1 MWTHNAFGDAPEQ
14 LILHLHKL
22 GRLSQ
27 FQDFLHLVEKQ
38 HLLGSVGG
46 RPQTKCAVEDHGRQ
60 PRVFLRIL
68 RHAIRQLLV
77 EAVQSSH
84 LVQRNQGLLQ
94 HDLVLLLHRER
105 KPVDDAAQ
113 NLKQFGNSIV
123 GVALVNDLEE
133 EILDGLANEGPQG
146 HEFAIDSVEDGLQVV
161 TLSWILRIKQIQEL
175 EHEGVVD
182 KPLGD
187 LWVHV
192 IGYHKPKEEL
202 VDDLQVGPGSLQRWF
217 ILLII
222 EQCIGILVYRR
233 QGAENVR
240 RHHSNYILHHRLIE
254 AVPGVVHVLH
264 NFKKSLALRLLL
276 LHLSVNVKIVHH
288 RACL

>member
-133 EILDGLANEGPQG
+133 EILDGLADKRPED
-146 HEFAIDSVEDGLQVV
+146 HELAVDPVQDGFQVV
-161 TLSWILRIKQIQEL
+161 SLPRVLGIEQIQQFK
-175 EHEGVVD
+175 HERVVNEPLGNLGVDVIGDHKPQEKLIHNLQMRPGSLKGWLVLFVVKQCVRVLVHRGQSTEDVCRHHRHHILHHAFVEAVAGVVD
-182 KPLGD
+182 
-187 LWVHV
+187 V
-192 IGYHKPKEEL
+192 
-202 VDDLQVGPGSLQRWF
+202 F
-217 ILLII
+217 
-222 EQCIGILVYRR
+222 
-233 QGAENVR
+233 
-240 RHHSNYILHHRLIE
+240 
-254 AVPGVVHVLH
+254 H
-264 NFKKSLALRLLL
+264 NFQ
-276 LHLSVNVKIVHH
+276 
-288 RACL
+288 